1 VPELTAGLTPPP
13 AAADLATGLALLTA
27 GVVTWARASR
37 SGTGPLLAL
46 AGVVWLAGD
55 AWSALAYA
63 HRGPLVHALLTY
75 PTGRTRSPALLVVIA
90 LAYVDGLAPE
100 LARAPWPTIA
110 LMALVLGAATS
121 RYALSRGLERRRRM
135 VPLAGAIAMAGPL
148 VLAAVG
154 NLADAGTDALAGWG
168 YDAAIALTAVALAAD
183 LISGR
188 SVRAA
193 AAGLVID
200 LGASQ
205 EPQALRSA
213 LARTVGDPGLL
224 IAYRVDERWVDE
236 AGRTV
241 SLPAG
246 GGDARVVT
254 VVEDV
259 GSPIAALVHDPAAL
273 RDETLARSVEAA
285 VRLALANVR
294 LSVDIAARVREVAA
308 SRRRLVEAGDE
319 QRRRLRDELR
329 GGAEEGLAVVASD
342 LAELAAGRKPET
354 AAALA
359 ELVAE
364 FDSARADLAR
374 FAQGL
379 HPRSLTDGGLRS
391 ALVELADQAA
401 CPVVL
406 DAPSGRFPAAQEAA
420 AFFVCS
426 EGLTNVAKYADAS
439 GARIDVEA
447 TGARLIVRV
456 ADDGRGGADPSRGS
470 GLRGLADRI
479 EALGGALSVESPPG
493 AGTRLVASLPI
504 SGDRA
509 P

>member
-1 VPELTAGLTPPP
+1 MPELTAGLTPPP
-13 AAADLATGLALLTA
+13 AAADLATGLALLSA
-27 GVVTWARASR
+27 GVATWLRASR

-55 AWSALAYA
+55 AWSTLAYA

-75 PTGRTRSPALLVVIA
+75 PTGRTRSPALLGVIA
-90 LAYVDGLAPE
+90 LAYVDGLASD

-110 LMALVLGAATS
+110 LMTLVVGAATW
-121 RYALSRGLERRRRM
+121 RYALSRGLERRRRI
-135 VPLAGAIAMAGPL
+135 VPLVGAIAMAGPL

-154 NLADAGTDALAGWG
+154 NLADAGTDAVAGWG

-193 AAGLVID
+193 ATGLVID
-200 LGASQ
+200 LGANQ

-213 LARTVGDPGLL
+213 LAHTVGDPQLL
-224 IAYRVDERWVDE
+224 IAYRVDEQWVDE

-246 GGDARVVT
+246 GGARVVT
-254 VVEDV
+254 VVED
-259 GSPIAALVHDPAAL
+259 GSLPIAALLHDPAAL

-294 LSVDIAARVREVAA
+294 LSADVAARVREVEA

-329 GGAEEGLAVVASD
+329 GGAEEGLAVVASGLEETAVGRKAETAAVLAD
-342 LAELAAGRKPET
+342 LLAELDA
-354 AAALA
+354 
-359 ELVAE
+359 
-364 FDSARADLAR
+364 ARADLVR

-379 HPRSLTDGGLRS
+379 HPRSLTEGGLRS

-406 DAPSGRFPAAQEAA
+406 DATARRFPGAQEAA
-420 AFFVCS
+420 AYFVCS
-426 EGLTNVAKYADAS
+426 EGLANVAKYADAS
-439 GARIDVEA
+439 RAWIDVEA
-447 TGARLIVRV
+447 AGSRLIVRV
-456 ADDGRGGADPSRGS
+456 ADDGRGGADPTRGS

-479 EALGGALSVESPPG
+479 EARGGALSVESPPS

-504 SGDRA
+504 SGDPA